1 MSRLGWADLGMAT
14 LNDMSANAGMIAGL
28 DRSIPVIADADTG
41 YGGPIMVTRTV
52 EAYALAGVAALHLED
67 QVQQK
72 RCGHLL
78 GKEIVARD
86 VYSSRIRA
94 AVNARDALGSQMLI
108 IARTD
113 SRQTYGFD
121 EAVARLQEAVKA
133 GADVVFLEALTT
145 KEECKRVCEI
155 MSPTPVLLNMVSMGV
170 TPDMSIEEAK
180 ECGFRIMIF
189 PALAFEASMAGTK
202 QALAKL
208 KGTGR
213 QPLDNSAGMKEAFSI
228 CGLQECIEI
237 DKKAGGKAFDGVE
250 KSL

>member
-14 LNDMSANAGMIAGL
+14 MNDMSANAGMIAGL
-28 DRSIPVIADADTG
+28 DPSMPLIADADTG

-52 EAYALAGVAALHLED
+52 EAYARAGVAAMHLED

-94 AVNARDALGSQMLI
+94 AVNARDAMGSSMLI

-121 EAVARLQEAVKA
+121 EAVERLKEAVAA
-133 GADVVFLEALTT
+133 GADVVFPEALTT
-145 KEECKRVCEI
+145 KEECRRVCEI
-155 MSPTPVLLNMVSMGV
+155 MKPVPVLLNMVSMGV
-170 TPDMSIEEAK
+170 TPDMSIAEAK
-180 ECGFRIMIF
+180 ELGFKIMIF
-189 PALAFEASMAGTK
+189 PALTFEASMAGTK
-202 QALAKL
+202 EALARL
-208 KGTGR
+208 RDQGR
-213 QPLDNSAGMKEAFSI
+213 QPLDNSAGMKEAFSV

-237 DKKAGGKAFDGVE
+237 DKKAGGKAFEGV
-250 KSL
+250 